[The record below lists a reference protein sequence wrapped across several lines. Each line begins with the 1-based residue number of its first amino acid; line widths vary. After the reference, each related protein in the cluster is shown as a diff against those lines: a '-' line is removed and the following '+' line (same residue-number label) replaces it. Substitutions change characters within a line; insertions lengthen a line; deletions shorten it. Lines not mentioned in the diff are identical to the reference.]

1 MAPLL
6 QIEDLKV
13 KYHTRDG
20 ILTAIRDVSFQ
31 VNPGE
36 IVGVV
41 GESGCGKSTIAATV
55 MRLLP
60 PNGEIAGG
68 RMLFQG
74 RDLCALDEESM
85 RKLRG
90 KEISMIFQDPMTSL
104 NPFFSVETQMMDALR
119 AHRAA
124 EGQAALHRQAIE
136 MLVRVGIPDPEIR
149 IKEYPHQFSGGMRQR
164 IMVAIALMS
173 HPALLVA
180 DEPTSALDVTLEAQI
195 VDLIR
200 GLRDELGTAVLY
212 ITHDLGV
219 VAQLCDRVIVM
230 YAGNIIEAGDV
241 YSTFAHPQHPYTQ
254 ALLRSHPARSSRR
267 SRLVTIP
274 GRVPSL
280 RDLPPG
286 CKFAP
291 RCHRAEEICRTTEP
305 PAVQLATQTVLCH
318 SCRGELELQF
328 EPQIEFRRR

>member
-6 QIEDLKV
+6 QVEGLKI

-20 ILTAIRDVSFQ
+20 VLTALRDVSFQ
-31 VNPGE
+31 VNPRE

-41 GESGCGKSTIAATV
+41 GESGCGKSTVAAAV

-68 RMLFQG
+68 RMMFQG

-85 RKLRG
+85 RDLRG

-104 NPFFSVETQMMDALR
+104 NPFFNVESQMVDALA
-119 AHRAA
+119 AHRASAGHA
-124 EGQAALHRQAIE
+124 ELRRLAID
-136 MLVRVGIPDPEIR
+136 MLGRVGMPDPEIR
-149 IKEYPHQFSGGMRQR
+149 IREYPHQFSGGMRQR
-164 IMVAIALMS
+164 IMVAIALAS

-195 VDLIR
+195 VDLMR
-200 GLRDELGTAVLY
+200 DLRDELGTAVLY

-230 YAGNIIEAGDV
+230 YAGNIIESGDV
-241 YSTFAHPQHPYTQ
+241 YNTFAHPQHPYTQ
-254 ALLRSHPARSSRR
+254 ALLRSHPSR
-267 SRLVTIP
+267 SR
-274 GRVPSL
+274 G
-280 RDLPPG
+280 
-286 CKFAP
+286 AP
-291 RCHRAEEICRTTEP
+291 AW
-305 PAVQLATQTVLCH
+305 
-318 SCRGELELQF
+318 
-328 EPQIEFRRR
+328 

>member
-1 MAPLL
+1 
-6 QIEDLKV
+6 
-13 KYHTRDG
+13 
-20 ILTAIRDVSFQ
+20 
-31 VNPGE
+31 
-36 IVGVV
+36 
-41 GESGCGKSTIAATV
+41 

-68 RMLFQG
+68 RMLFEG
-74 RDLCALDEESM
+74 RDLCPLDEESM

-104 NPFFSVETQMMDALR
+104 NPFFTVETQMLDALR
-119 AHRAA
+119 AHGARPGVDRTRPAPSS
-124 EGQAALHRQAIE
+124 
-136 MLVRVGIPDPEIR
+136 MLKRVGIPDPEIR

-200 GLRDELGTAVLY
+200 DLRNELGTAVLY

-230 YAGNIIEAGDV
+230 YAGQHRRGGRRLQHLCAPASTPIRRRCSGPIPSRSAAAVPRWSPSRAGC
-241 YSTFAHPQHPYTQ
+241 
-254 ALLRSHPARSSRR
+254 PACATCRPAASSRR
-267 SRLVTIP
+267 AAT
-274 GRVPSL
+274 G
-280 RDLPPG
+280 
-286 CKFAP
+286 P
-291 RCHRAEEICRTTEP
+291 RRSA
-305 PAVQLATQTVLCH
+305 
-318 SCRGELELQF
+318 
-328 EPQIEFRRR
+328 